1 MSDTDKPWAAALGR
15 IPSGLFILTARR
27 GTLET
32 GMLAS
37 WVQQCSFDPPLVMA
51 AIRRGRILESWLGAG
66 DSFVLNV
73 LDDSQTDMIAFFG
86 RGIDPGENVFDGL
99 EVERTGEGVAVLSE
113 TLAFLDCRVESACP
127 AGDHEILLGRVSD
140 GRMLNEGKPMIHV
153 RKSGL
158 HY

>member
-1 MSDTDKPWAAALGR
+1 MSDSDKPWAAALGR

-27 GTLET
+27 GTEET

-51 AIRRGRILESWLGAG
+51 AIRRGRVLEAWLHPG
-66 DSFVLNV
+66 DTFVLNV
-73 LDDSQTDMIAFFG
+73 LDDGQTDMIVYFG
-86 RGIDPGENVFDGL
+86 RGIPPGENVFSTL
-99 EVERTGEGVAVLSE
+99 ALERTPDGTAVLSE
-113 TLAFLDCRVESACP
+113 SLAYLDCKVEAVHP
-127 AGDHEILLGRVSD
+127 AGDHEILVGRVTS
-140 GRMLNEGKPMIHV
+140 GRVLSEGKPMVHV